1 MRFKVEIIRQWAMP
15 NKNTFDIKPIK
26 KYNIIYADPPW
37 EYKESGSGNRV
48 IHSKYPTLNI
58 EKIKS
63 IPIDDI
69 ADDKCILFLWVTFPR
84 LKQGLEVIEAWNF
97 QYYGLGFDWVKMNP
111 KSETPFWGMGYYTRQ
126 NTEIC
131 LIGVR
136 KNKNNRIKP
145 QVRNILSVI
154 HSPKREHSRK
164 PNEIR
169 NNIVKICG
177 DLPRIE
183 LFAREKT
190 EGWDVWGNEVD
201 SDINLKLQ

>member
-1 MRFKVEIIRQWAMP
+1 L
-15 NKNTFDIKPIK
+15 D
-26 KYNIIYADPPW
+26 
-37 EYKESGSGNRV
+37 EYKLR
-48 IHSKYPTLNI
+48 KL
-58 EKIKS
+58 
-63 IPIDDI
+63 
-69 ADDKCILFLWVTFPR
+69 
-84 LKQGLEVIEAWNF
+84 
-97 QYYGLGFDWVKMNP
+97 
-111 KSETPFWGMGYYTRQ
+111 GYYTRQ